1 MRSVRSARCG
11 DSRVRTEEE
20 HPPRSWLGLVA
31 TPRHEHTPRSWP
43 GWSRPFIVLAHPRRE
58 KTWMPGSRPG
68 MTGRVVMAGHLS
80 GPPHAPSTVMAG
92 LVPAI
97 HAFRRRG
104 AEARMPG
111 PRPGMTVEG
120 G

>member
-68 MTGRVVMAGHLS
+68 MTGWVVMAG
-80 GPPHAPSTVMAG
+80 P
-92 LVPAI
+92 VPAI
-97 HAFRRRG
+97 HVYLRRLEKTECP
-104 AEARMPG
+104 AQARA
-111 PRPGMTVEG
+111 
-120 G
+120 